1 MYCWESC
8 SVEFFTGDWC
18 YMQFSWPPAIADV
31 GDDVSQLAAFL
42 AHDNCNC
49 ISFLFESCAFYM
61 FNPGNGH

>member
-1 MYCWESC
+1 M
-8 SVEFFTGDWC
+8 EFFTGDWC

-42 AHDNCNC
+42 GHDNCNS

-61 FNPGNGH
+61 FGNEPYYCWKHCWK